1 LPIHRLIY
9 HSQSRLP
16 SGEAALRELR
26 YILNV
31 SLARNSAL
39 GITGVLYHDGVGFT
53 QVLEG
58 SRAAVAAV
66 FDDIAEDPRHAHVT
80 VLAAASH
87 PHRDFAGWSMALV
100 TDADMRLLA
109 DHAEKLPGL
118 DGGRMSGF
126 LPTMASVLAWRRSG
140 LAVPGDAHTQGRP

>member
-1 LPIHRLIY
+1 MPIQRLIY
-9 HSQSRLP
+9 HSASRLP
-16 SGEAALRELR
+16 SGEEGMRALRR
-26 YILNV
+26 ILEV
-31 SLARNSAL
+31 SNARNGAL

-80 VLAAASH
+80 VLAAAAH
-87 PHRDFAGWSMALV
+87 PQRDFAGWSMALV
-100 TDADMRLLA
+100 TEADMRQLA
-109 DHAEKLPGL
+109 EYAERVPGF

-126 LPTMASVLAWRRSG
+126 VPAMMTVLAWRREDVG
-140 LAVPGDAHTQGRP
+140 PKQGRP